1 MTSQT
6 TSPVSSSSSRV
17 SHRLD
22 IASLMVVSVL
32 LAAGFILD
40 LTVGKACAITGIQ
53 PEFII
58 SSYCL
63 ALIILRP
70 SLMQAATIGLLS
82 AALIQLNTSIPG
94 LEFICDIPAAIVVAL
109 LVSLLDKRVLK
120 PFVPAILC
128 FVATLISG
136 SIFAVMAVVFFLKL
150 ELIALAGMAPLVL
163 TTAVANAFV
172 CEILVRPLN
181 TVVSKTS
188 QARSHA

>member
-1 MTSQT
+1 MTTLTTQNSSIQT
-6 TSPVSSSSSRV
+6 SRTSRG
-17 SHRLD
+17 LD

-94 LEFICDIPAAIVVAL
+94 LEFICDIPAAVVVAL

-120 PFVPAILC
+120 PFVPALLC

-150 ELIALAGMAPLVL
+150 ELIALAAMAPLVL

-172 CEILVRPLN
+172 CEILVRPLY

-188 QARSHA
+188 TTRSRA